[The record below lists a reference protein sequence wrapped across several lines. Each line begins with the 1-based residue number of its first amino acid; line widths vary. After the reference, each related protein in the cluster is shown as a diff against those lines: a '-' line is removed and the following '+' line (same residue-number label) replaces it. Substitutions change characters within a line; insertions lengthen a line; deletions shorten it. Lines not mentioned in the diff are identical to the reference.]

1 MKFRSTLLLVLLT
14 VFFIFPTDIF
24 ACACCADDGLYSIWT
39 GKPDGYYLEV
49 LENIEFA
56 EDAELYIDAAG
67 FEVVKGLNGIGEN
80 SENLD
85 FSNFGLTDSFMAR
98 TWKLNFKS
106 KNGKTGTLILP
117 LPSQMLSFKADI
129 HDGKTSGGGGPL
141 LYKEW
146 RFKGNVQSGNGIFA
160 SSFAKPTTYFL
171 VLQGRGNGCD
181 NAEDYTHWRLEINNK
196 KADYKFTGKLSSG
209 QTSEEVEETP
219 EN

>member
-14 VFFIFPTDIF
+14 VFFIFPTDAF
-24 ACACCADDGLYSIWT
+24 ACACCSEDGLYSIWT

-49 LENIEFA
+49 LEQVKFA

-67 FEVVKGLNGIGEN
+67 FEDVKGLSGIGEN
-80 SENLD
+80 SEDMD
-85 FSNFGLTDSFMAR
+85 FSRFGLTDSFMAKN
-98 TWKLNFKS
+98 WKMNFKA
-106 KNGKTGTLILP
+106 KNGKTGTLVLP
-117 LPSQMLSFKADI
+117 LPTQMVSFKADI

-146 RFKGNVQSGNGIFA
+146 RFKGTVQSGNGIF
-160 SSFAKPTTYFL
+160 SSGIIKPTTYFL

-181 NAEDYTHWRLEINNK
+181 NAEDYTHWRLEINGK

-209 QTSEEVEETP
+209 VESTSEE
-219 EN
+219 N